1 MKTILVATQKP
12 FAAIAKAS
20 IDRVA
25 SAAGYNVKYL
35 EKYPDEQ
42 ALCSAVG
49 NADALIVR
57 SDKVTADV
65 VQAAQRLKIVVR
77 AGAGFDNL
85 DLEALKKR
93 GIVAMNTPGQ
103 NANGVAELAIAQL
116 IFLSRNSFNPGTGV
130 EIAGKTLGLH
140 GFGAVARLVGR
151 KAMQLGMKVRSYD
164 PFVPSEVMKKEGV
177 TPVKTLSTLYKSC
190 FAVSIHVP
198 ALPATIGCVNA
209 AVLGAIPSD
218 SRHIV
223 LNTARAEIVD
233 DDAMFAALA
242 ANPNLCYASDVAKPQ
257 QWERYADSYG
267 SRVWADPQKIGA
279 QTEESNVR
287 AAQAA
292 AKQIVAFFEKG
303 DTKYQ
308 LNK

>member
-1 MKTILVATQKP
+1 MRTILVATQKP
-12 FAAIAKAS
+12 FAAVAKAS
-20 IDRVA
+20 IDKVA
-25 SAAGYNVKYL
+25 AAAGYKVEYF
-35 EKYPDEQ
+35 EKYSDEQ
-42 ALCSAVG
+42 ALCSAVAD
-49 NADALIVR
+49 ADALIVR
-57 SDKVTADV
+57 SDKVTSKV
-65 VQAAQRLKIVVR
+65 VQAAQKLKIVVR

-85 DLEALKKR
+85 DLDSLKSR

-103 NANGVAELAIAQL
+103 NANGVAELALAQL
-116 IFLSRNSFNPGTGV
+116 IFMARNGFNPGTGV

-151 KAMQLGMKVRSYD
+151 KAVQLGMKVRAYD

-177 TPVKTLSTLYKSC
+177 TPVKTLSSLYKSC

-198 ALPATIGCVNA
+198 ALPGTIGCVNA
-209 AVLGAIPSD
+209 GVLGAIPSD

-242 ANPNLCYASDVAKPQ
+242 ANPNLCYASDVAKPE
-257 QWERYADSYG
+257 QWSRFAQKYG

-287 AAQAA
+287 SAQAA
-292 AKQIVAFFEKG
+292 ARQIVAFFEKG